1 MRPGVSRPVP
11 VRVPEVTRPG
21 SPRRAPRLAPLL
33 AAALLVGP
41 LATRPAAA
49 EAALAATACVANLP
63 AGTRC
68 YGGRDA
74 LGSYLAVAVPPSWNG
89 VLVVHA
95 HGGPELGTPDPKRV
109 AEDLERWRVMVRA
122 GYAWAGTT
130 FHQGGVA
137 VRSAAADVEEARRLA
152 LQVLDKPPRRTLL
165 HGNSWG
171 ASVAAR
177 AAESDPGPWSGVLLT
192 SGVLGGG
199 SRSYDFRL
207 DLRVVYEAVCG
218 NHPAPGE
225 HDYPLWQGLPPGAR
239 LTSAELASRVDA
251 CTGVRHPRGERSAEQ
266 QHRLDTLLKVIR
278 IPESSLVGH
287 LAWGTFHFRDIAS
300 KRLDGGN
307 AFGNEGV
314 RYSGSDDDEALNRAV
329 RRYRRDPAAAARFA
343 ADTDPTGR
351 IPVPVLTLHA
361 IEDPTAFVELE
372 GTFRDTMEA
381 AGRGADLVQAFTR
394 ERAHSYLADPE
405 YVAALAALLDWIERG
420 SKPTPQALAERCR
433 ALEPTWGAG
442 CAFDPDYRPP
452 PLAARVPPR

>member
-1 MRPGVSRPVP
+1 M
-11 VRVPEVTRPG
+11 TRG
-21 SPRRAPRLAPLL
+21 IKAPF
-33 AAALLVGP
+33 AAALLG
-41 LATRPAAA
+41 
-49 EAALAATACVANLP
+49 AALPAGAPPAVRADEPVAKLPPTACVADLP

-68 YGGRDA
+68 YAGRDA
-74 LGSYLAVAVPPSWNG
+74 LGAYVLVAVPAAWNG

-95 HGGPELGTPDPKRV
+95 HGGPEFGAPDPKRV
-109 AEDLERWRVMVRA
+109 AEDAERWRVVVRA

-130 FHQGGVA
+130 YHQGGVA
-137 VRSAAADVEEARRLA
+137 VLSAAADLETLRRLA
-152 LQVLDKPPRRTLL
+152 LQVLDTPPRRTLL

-177 AAESDPGPWSGVLLT
+177 AAERERGPWDGVLLT

-218 NHPAPGE
+218 NHPAAGE
-225 HDYPLWQGLPPGAR
+225 RDYPLWQGLPLDVR
-239 LTSAELASRVDA
+239 MTRAELASRVDA
-251 CTGVRHPRGERSAEQ
+251 CTGVQRPRAARTPEQ
-266 QHRLDTLLKVIR
+266 QRHLDTLLRVIR
-278 IPESSLVGH
+278 IPEPSLVGH
-287 LAWGTFHFRDIAS
+287 LAWATFGFRDIAF

-314 RYSGSDDDEALNRAV
+314 RYVGSDDDGALNGAV

-351 IPVPVLTLHA
+351 IGVPVLTMHA
-361 IEDPTAFVELE
+361 IDDPTAFVELE
-372 GTFRDTMEA
+372 STFRDTMEA
-381 AGRGADLVQAFTR
+381 AGRGAGLVQTFTR
-394 ERAHSYLADPE
+394 EHTHSYLADPE

-420 SKPTPQALAERCR
+420 VKPAPQRLAASCR
-433 ALEPTWGAG
+433 ALEATWGPG
-442 CAFDPDYRPP
+442 CAFDADYQPQ